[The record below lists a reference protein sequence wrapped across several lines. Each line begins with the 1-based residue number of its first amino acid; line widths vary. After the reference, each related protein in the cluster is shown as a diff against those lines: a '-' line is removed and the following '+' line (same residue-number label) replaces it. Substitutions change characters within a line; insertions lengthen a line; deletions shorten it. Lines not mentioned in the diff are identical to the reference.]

1 MIYEHSPWV
10 SVQPD
15 QVLVEDGV
23 QNDVHLLHR
32 FRTVDGD
39 PKFSMIYYDNDQFRG
54 EGIYYL

>member
-1 MIYEHSPWV
+1 M
-10 SVQPD
+10 QPD
-15 QVLVEDGV
+15 QVLAEDGV

-54 EGIYYL
+54 EGIYYLWLA